1 MVTAQDKPRSRL
13 EEAPGAHEGAQV
25 RSSPLTWATAATMR
39 SRSCELCRVSAKAGW
54 VFTSSRSWCADSTA
68 GA

>member
-25 RSSPLTWATAATMR
+25 RDVGYRCDGCGAEVLRVVP
-39 SRSCELCRVSAKAGW
+39 CER
-54 VFTSSRSWCADSTA
+54 
-68 GA
+68 